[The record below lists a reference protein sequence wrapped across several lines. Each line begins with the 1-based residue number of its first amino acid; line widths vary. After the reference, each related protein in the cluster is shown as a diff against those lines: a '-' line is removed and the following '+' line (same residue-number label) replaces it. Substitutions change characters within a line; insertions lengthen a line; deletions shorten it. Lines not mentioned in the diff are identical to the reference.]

1 MESGST
7 LVHSATS
14 HSPKIVIWTRVK
26 YLTGAQQAAFPSL
39 DTLIWNDTCWR
50 IIQEK
55 NLTSATS
62 AIMLAPLQLT
72 CRGTWESKIYW
83 DLSSATS
90 QCNASCTCNNSLKR
104 HAQTHIVTNDDKEE
118 KPHKC
123 TQCNYSANQANS
135 PNKHILRHTGEKPH
149 HCSHSG
155 EKPHRC
161 TTCEYFSIRYADL
174 KRHKLK

>member
-1 MESGST
+1 MT
-7 LVHSATS
+7 LV
-14 HSPKIVIWTRVK
+14 IWMCTKEPTRVK
-26 YLTGAQQAAFPSL
+26 NLKGAQHATFPAL
-39 DTLIWNDTCWR
+39 DTLIWNDTCWG

-104 HAQTHIVTNDDKEE
+104 HAQTQNWSIIQEKCLTRATRAIMLASLQVSCRVTWESTLYWDLS
-118 KPHKC
+118 
-123 TQCNYSANQANS
+123 SAPSAMQVSNWTS
-135 PNKHILRHTGEKPH
+135 LLWTM
-149 HCSHSG
+149 
-155 EKPHRC
+155 
-161 TTCEYFSIRYADL
+161 Y
-174 KRHKLK
+174 KLTM